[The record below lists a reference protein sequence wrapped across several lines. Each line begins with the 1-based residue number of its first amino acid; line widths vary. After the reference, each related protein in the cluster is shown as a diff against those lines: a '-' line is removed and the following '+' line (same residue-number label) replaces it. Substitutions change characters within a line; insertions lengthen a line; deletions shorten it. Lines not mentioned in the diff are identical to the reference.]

1 MIPIFATAAITRD
14 VNQATKCIPFE
25 ILFTPAHC
33 GLVKII
39 LKTQIKAVYFVIR
52 MGEKQHCT
60 LPEEEL
66 LRTAR
71 NC

>member
-52 MGEKQHCT
+52 MGEN
-60 LPEEEL
+60 
-66 LRTAR
+66 TALYLAR
-71 NC
+71 RGTATNCS